1 MLFPAQ
7 NRPRRHLRL
16 SACFLAGLAATIILA
31 LWMAPHMTENTL
43 AQSPNAAAQLPGAS
57 LPGVR
62 LPGVQLPGADARV
75 RAADFP
81 ADFNWLNTDQP
92 LSFGKQLR
100 GRVVVLDFWTY
111 CCINCMHILPD
122 LSYLEHKYA
131 DQPVTI
137 IGVHSAKFDNE
148 QDPAQIAQAVRRYR
162 IRHPVIVDQGM
173 ELWSQFGVH
182 AWPTFVIIDTT
193 GRVVGQT
200 SGEGQRQLLD
210 RAIQQLLDEGRKN
223 GTLAHGAA
231 TPGTPPGGATSV
243 APAPESQPNVN
254 PQPNFRG
261 RGLSFPGK
269 IITDQHRLFIAD
281 SDHDR
286 IVIADL
292 DGKVRQI
299 IGSGQPGF
307 ADGPSDHAQF
317 LNPQGMSLSSDGQTL
332 CIADTD
338 NHAIR
343 QVDLKSLTVTT
354 LAGDG
359 TQGNDR
365 TGGNVGRQQP
375 LSSPWDVVLDEPR
388 HRLVIA
394 MAGLHQ
400 IWTLDLKTGI
410 TRAWIGTGRENIDD
424 GPADEAALAQTSGLT
439 IQGDNL
445 YFADSETS
453 SIRRADLTT
462 GQVTTLAGT
471 GLFDFGLR
479 DGSLKHALL
488 QHPLGITSAG
498 DLVYI
503 ADTYNHAMRVIDPRK
518 KIITTLIP
526 ASSDGKSPLNEPAG
540 LCIVGDQIYIADTNH
555 HRIIRYDIATKNL
568 HPINLVFTQP

>member
-7 NRPRRHLRL
+7 NRPRRRLRL
-16 SACFLAGLAATIILA
+16 SACFLAGLTATVMLA
-31 LWMAPHMTENTL
+31 LWMAPPMAENTL

-57 LPGVR
+57 LPG
-62 LPGVQLPGADARV
+62 GDERV
-75 RAADFP
+75 RAPDFP
-81 ADFNWLNTDQP
+81 AGFNWLNTDQP
-92 LSFGKQLR
+92 LSFGKQLK

-111 CCINCMHILPD
+111 CCINCMHVLPD
-122 LSYLEHKYA
+122 LAYLEHKYA

-137 IGVHSAKFDNE
+137 IGVHSAKFENE

-173 ELWSQFGVH
+173 KLWSQFGVH
-182 AWPTFVIIDTT
+182 AWPTFVIIDTA

-200 SGEGQRQLLD
+200 SGEGRRQLLD
-210 RAIQQLLDEGRKN
+210 NAIQQLLDEGKRN
-223 GTLAHGAA
+223 NTLATGGAIPGA
-231 TPGTPPGGATSV
+231 TPGGATSV
-243 APAPESQPNVN
+243 APESQPNLN
-254 PQPNFRG
+254 LRSNFRG
-261 RGLSFPGK
+261 RELSFPGK
-269 IITDQHRLFIAD
+269 IIADPHRLFIAD

-292 DGKVRQI
+292 DGKVQQT

-317 LNPQGMSLSSDGQTL
+317 LNPQGMALSSDGQTL
-332 CIADTD
+332 YIADTD
-338 NHAIR
+338 NHAVR

-354 LAGDG
+354 LAGNG

-365 TGGNVGRQQP
+365 AGGNVGRQQP
-375 LSSPWDVVLDEPR
+375 LSSPWDVALDEPR

-410 TRAWIGTGRENIDD
+410 ARAWIGTGRENIDD
-424 GPADEAALAQTSGLT
+424 GPADEAALAQTSDLT

-453 SIRRADLTT
+453 SIRRADLKT

-479 DGSLKHALL
+479 DGSLSRALL
-488 QHPLGITSAG
+488 QHPLGIASSG
-498 DLVYI
+498 DRIYV
-503 ADTYNHAMRVIDPRK
+503 ADTYNHALRVIDPRK
-518 KIITTLIP
+518 KTITTLIP
-526 ASSDGKSPLNEPAG
+526 ASSDDKSPLNEPAG
-540 LCIVGDQIYIADTNH
+540 LCIVGDQIFIADTNH
-555 HRIIRYDIATKNL
+555 HRIVRYDPTTQKL
-568 HPINLVFTQP
+568 HPLDLGFSQP

>member
-7 NRPRRHLRL
+7 NRSRRRLRL
-16 SACFLAGLAATIILA
+16 SACFIAGLAATIMLA
-31 LWMAPHMTENTL
+31 LWMTPPMAENTL
-43 AQSPNAAAQLPGAS
+43 AQSPGAANQLPGT
-57 LPGVR
+57 
-62 LPGVQLPGADARV
+62 DARV
-75 RAADFP
+75 RAPDFP
-81 ADFNWLNTDQP
+81 ADFHWLNTDEP
-92 LSFGKQLR
+92 LSFHKQFR

-173 ELWSQFGVH
+173 KLWSQFGVH
-182 AWPTFVIIDTT
+182 AWPTFVIIDTA
-193 GRVVGQT
+193 GRIVGQT

-210 RAIQQLLDEGRKN
+210 NAIQQLLDEGKRD
-223 GTLAHGAA
+223 GTLAAA
-231 TPGTPPGGATSV
+231 PGTPPGGTTLGGATSV
-243 APAPESQPNVN
+243 APQSPPNAN
-254 PQPNFRG
+254 LQPNF

-269 IITDQHRLFIAD
+269 IITDQRRLFIAD

-286 IVIADL
+286 VVIADL

-299 IGSGQPGF
+299 IGSGQPDF

-317 LNPQGMSLSSDGQTL
+317 LNPQGMALSSDGQTL
-332 CIADTD
+332 YIADTD

-343 QVDLKSLTVTT
+343 QVDLKSLIVTT
-354 LAGDG
+354 LAGNG

-365 TGGNVGRQQP
+365 IGGNVGKQQP
-375 LSSPWDVVLDEPR
+375 LSSPWDVALDEPR

-400 IWTLDLKTGI
+400 IWTLDLKTGVA
-410 TRAWIGTGRENIDD
+410 RAWIGTGRENIDD
-424 GPADEAALAQTSGLT
+424 GPADEASLAQTSGLT

-453 SIRRADLTT
+453 SIRRADLKT
-462 GQVTTLAGT
+462 GEVTTLIGT

-479 DGSLKHALL
+479 DGSLSRALL
-488 QHPLGITSAG
+488 QHPLGIASTSG
-498 DLVYI
+498 GIYI
-503 ADTYNHAMRVIDPRK
+503 ADTYNHALRVIDPRK

-526 ASSDGKSPLNEPAG
+526 ANSADKSPLNEPAG
-540 LCIVGDQIYIADTNH
+540 LCIVGDQILIADTNH
-555 HRIIRYDIATKNL
+555 HRIVRYDIAAKNL
-568 HPINLVFTQP
+568 HPIDLVFTRP